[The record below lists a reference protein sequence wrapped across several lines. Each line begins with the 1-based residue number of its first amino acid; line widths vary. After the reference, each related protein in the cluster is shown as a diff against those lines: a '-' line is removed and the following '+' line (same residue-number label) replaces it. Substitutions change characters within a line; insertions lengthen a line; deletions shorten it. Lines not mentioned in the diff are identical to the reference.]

1 MIKEVE
7 KLQMDAPTR
16 ARKGK
21 TVKLDSLRDEH
32 QRTLTENSD
41 LKKELIE
48 WRRRA
53 EELEQQCASFRDEK
67 DSLGADL
74 RRAQESNDKMAAE
87 AMESAS
93 KSNDEGKDGGGGAGD
108 SGGGGGGGGGGA
120 TSDRAV
126 QALRDELAAAKAVL
140 EARGV
145 DLNAARREALK
156 SVTQSVQFRQLR
168 AMLQR
173 KNEQLEGARQRL
185 LTYEPDETEL
195 TTERDMK

>member
-1 MIKEVE
+1 
-7 KLQMDAPTR
+7 MDAPTR

>member
-1 MIKEVE
+1 
-7 KLQMDAPTR
+7 MDAPTR

-32 QRTLTENSD
+32 QRTLNENSD
-41 LKKELIE
+41 LKKELVE

-53 EELEQQCASFRDEK
+53 EELEQQCASFRDET

-74 RRAQESNDKMAAE
+74 RRAQESNDVLAAE

-93 KSNDEGKDGGGGAGD
+93 KSNDEGKDGGGGGGGGGGGEDGGAGD
-108 SGGGGGGGGGGA
+108 NGGGGGGGGA

-145 DLNAARREALK
+145 DLSAARREALK

-173 KNEQLEGARQRL
+173 KNEQLEGTRQRL